1 MEESTRGLELS
12 NLASF
17 SRALETLAVLRHQV
31 SLWVDPEKAMA
42 PCPGRALTGKR
53 GPKGKGLRRSSGS
66 WSNPLSPGAHLGL
79 WELPFFRNRGC
90 LGGRGLGGLS
100 ERLRRGCG
108 L

>member
-1 MEESTRGLELS
+1 M
-12 NLASF
+12 SF

-31 SLWVDPEKAMA
+31 SLWVDPEKANGSL
-42 PCPGRALTGKR
+42 PGKGPHGEER
-53 GPKGKGLRRSSGS
+53 PKGNGLRGSSGS
-66 WSNPLSPGAHLGL
+66 WSNPLSPGAPLGL